1 MIQITIHRALAKIKT
16 TEKRI
21 QSLLRDGV
29 FVSSVVGQTQVTP
42 SGRSVKDVSAEIR
55 SNYDSVVSLLDNYEA
70 LKLAVIRSNSG
81 ITQETSGL
89 EETKIGDKDM
99 LVAEIIAKQKY
110 AMPLR
115 KEFINTLTGQLN
127 KVSREIERVNARVHD
142 NLPNVLSNIANG
154 SKETLSEA
162 QVSSISETYYQNNS
176 CFIVDPL
183 KLQDTIKKL
192 QKEYDEFMDEADS
205 RLSEVNA
212 LKLIEVSLNE

>member
-1 MIQITIHRALAKIKT
+1 MVQITIHRALAKIKT

-21 QSLLRDGV
+21 QSLLREGV
-29 FVSSVVGQTQVTP
+29 FVSSVVGQTQITP

-55 SNYDSVVSLLDNYEA
+55 SNYNSVVALLDNFEA

-81 ITQETSGL
+81 ITKETSGL
-89 EETKIGDKDM
+89 EETKVCGKNM

-110 AMPLR
+110 VMPLR
-115 KEFINTLTGQLN
+115 KEFIGVLSRRFST
-127 KVSREIERVNARVHD
+127 VSKDVEKVNAQVHD

-154 SKETLSEA
+154 SKETLTDA
-162 QVSSISETYYQNNS
+162 QVSSITETYYQNNS

-183 KLQDTIKKL
+183 KLQETIRKL
-192 QKEYDEFMDEADS
+192 QKDYDAFMDEADS

-212 LKLIEVSLNE
+212 LKLIEVSLSE

>member
-21 QSLLRDGV
+21 HALLDEGI

-81 ITQETSGL
+81 ITKETSGL
-89 EETKIGDKDM
+89 EETKVGDKDM

-115 KEFINTLTGQLN
+115 KEFIHTLAGQLN

-162 QVSSISETYYQNNS
+162 QVSSITETYYQNNS

-183 KLQDTIKKL
+183 KLQETIKKH

>member
-1 MIQITIHRALAKIKT
+1 MIRITIHRALAKIKT

-21 QSLLRDGV
+21 HALLQEGT

-55 SNYDSVVSLLDNYEA
+55 SNYDSIVALLDNYEA

-81 ITQETSGL
+81 ITKETSGL
-89 EETKIGDKDM
+89 EETKIGDRNM

-110 AMPLR
+110 VMPLR
-115 KEFINTLTGQLN
+115 KAFIGTLSRRLDSI
-127 KVSREIERVNARVHD
+127 SREIEKNNVRVRD

-154 SKETLSEA
+154 SKETLTEA
-162 QVSSISETYYQNNS
+162 QVSSITETYYQNNS
-176 CFIVDPL
+176 CFLVDPL
-183 KLQDTIKKL
+183 KLQETIKKL
-192 QKEYDEFMDEADS
+192 QKDYDEFTDEADS

-212 LKLIEVSLNE
+212 LKLIEVSLKE

>member
-21 QSLLRDGV
+21 HALLQDGV

-81 ITQETSGL
+81 ITKETSGL

-115 KEFINTLTGQLN
+115 KEFIHTLTEQLN

-192 QKEYDEFMDEADS
+192 QKDYDEFMDEADS

>member
-81 ITQETSGL
+81 ITKETSGL
-89 EETKIGDKDM
+89 EETKIGDRDM

-115 KEFINTLTGQLN
+115 KAFISTLAEQLN

-162 QVSSISETYYQNNS
+162 QVSSITETYYQNNS

-183 KLQDTIKKL
+183 KLQETIKKH

>member
-21 QSLLRDGV
+21 HALLQDGV

-81 ITQETSGL
+81 ITKETSGL

-115 KEFINTLTGQLN
+115 KEFINTLAEQLN

-162 QVSSISETYYQNNS
+162 QVSSITETYYQNNS

-192 QKEYDEFMDEADS
+192 QKDYDEFMDEADS

>member
-21 QSLLRDGV
+21 HALLQDGV

-55 SNYDSVVSLLDNYEA
+55 SNYDSVVALLDNYEA

-81 ITQETSGL
+81 ITKETSGL
-89 EETKIGDKDM
+89 EETKIGDKVM

-192 QKEYDEFMDEADS
+192 QKDYDEFMDEADS

>member
-21 QSLLRDGV
+21 HALLQDGV

-55 SNYDSVVSLLDNYEA
+55 SNYDSVVSLLDNYET

-81 ITQETSGL
+81 ITKETSGL

-162 QVSSISETYYQNNS
+162 QVSSITETYYQNNS

-192 QKEYDEFMDEADS
+192 QKDYDEFMDEADS

>member
-21 QSLLRDGV
+21 HALLDEGV

-55 SNYDSVVSLLDNYEA
+55 SNYDSAVALLDNYEA

-81 ITQETSGL
+81 ITKETSGL

-162 QVSSISETYYQNNS
+162 QVSSITETYYQNNS

-192 QKEYDEFMDEADS
+192 QKDYDEFMDEADS

>member
-21 QSLLRDGV
+21 HALLDEGV

-55 SNYDSVVSLLDNYEA
+55 SNYDSAVALLDNYEA

-81 ITQETSGL
+81 ITKETSGL

-192 QKEYDEFMDEADS
+192 QKDYDEFMDEADS

>member
-21 QSLLRDGV
+21 HALLDEGV

-81 ITQETSGL
+81 ITKETSGL

-192 QKEYDEFMDEADS
+192 QKDYDEFMDEADS

>member
-21 QSLLRDGV
+21 HALLQDGV

-81 ITQETSGL
+81 ITKETSGL

-115 KEFINTLTGQLN
+115 KEFIHTLAGQLN

-192 QKEYDEFMDEADS
+192 QKDYDEFMDEADS